1 MDVLPPYDALLLV
14 SFGGPEGR
22 DEVIPFLENVL
33 RGKPVPRERMLEVAE
48 HYYHFDGI
56 SPINGQCREL
66 MAALRTE
73 LDAAGITLPLYWGN
87 RNWHPLLPDTLQTVA
102 EQGHRRVLAF
112 FTSAY
117 SSYSGCR
124 QYRENIQA
132 AQAAVGPNAPRVEKL
147 RVFYNHPEFIA
158 ANVDRIRA
166 AIEQLPPDA
175 QQSPT
180 LLFTAH
186 SIPNTMADHCDYVK
200 QLTETA
206 RLISAELDWPAER
219 CQLVYQSRSG
229 RPQDPWLEPDI
240 GDAIRTRHAAGM
252 TGCIVAPIG
261 FLSDHIEV
269 LFDLDQQ
276 AHDLC
281 VELGV
286 AMVRAGTV
294 GTHPRFIGMVRELIA
309 ERLGLQQEKRA
320 IGHYGP
326 NHDVCPETCCLYP
339 MQRPTGAGGP
349 PTGRPAPTA
358 T

>member
-1 MDVLPPYDALLLV
+1 MDALPPYDALLLV

-22 DEVIPFLENVL
+22 DDVIPFLENVL

-48 HYYHFDGI
+48 HYDHFDGI

-66 MAALRTE
+66 LAALRVE
-73 LDAAGITLPLYWGN
+73 LDAAGITLPLFWGN
-87 RNWHPLLPDTLQTVA
+87 RNWHPLLPDTLKTMA
-102 EQGHRRVLAF
+102 EQGHRRVLAI

-132 AQAAVGPNAPRVEKL
+132 AQAAVGPAAPQVDKL

-166 AIEQLPPDA
+166 ALQRLPSTA
-175 QQSPT
+175 QSSPT

-206 RLISAELDWPAER
+206 RLITAELDWPAER
-219 CQLVYQSRSG
+219 SQLVYQSRSG

-240 GDAIRTRHAAGM
+240 GDAIRTHHAAGM
-252 TGCIVAPIG
+252 TNCIIAPIG
-261 FLSDHIEV
+261 FLSDHMEV
-269 LFDLDQQ
+269 LYDLDYEAQQ
-276 AHDLC
+276 LC
-281 VELGV
+281 DTLGV
-286 AMVRAGTV
+286 SMVRAGTV
-294 GTHPRFIGMVRELIA
+294 GHHPRFIAMLRELIA
-309 ERLGLQQEKRA
+309 ERLGLQSEKRA
-320 IGHYGP
+320 IGLYGP
-326 NHDVCPETCCLYP
+326 NHDVCPEATCCLYP
-339 MQRPTGAGGP
+339 VQRPGSAAGP
-349 PTGRPAPTA
+349 SSSPKS
-358 T
+358 